1 MAFFSEQAFF
11 ISVGKSQHKATKLHD
26 VIRDRSLCGSDR
38 EMLSFSIVSP
48 VGLAELQGCGISM
61 VGRLVCA
68 IAQGYLG
75 PWPQDLEIRV
85 RSKDLQHSK
94 ESIEQFSVSLR
105 GIVQFRS
112 LTRQDIFGILNM
124 LLSFTAGVFMFKVAA
139 SAKTD
144 KEQDGIRIE
153 LYRILALQ
161 CWPIITLITAYLCF
175 TYAWTTYAKLRKMNA
190 LQACTRHLPDLPG
203 VFTVWSSR
211 VSLESD

>member
-1 MAFFSEQAFF
+1 MMWSETDLCVEVTERCCLFSF
-11 ISVGKSQHKATKLHD
+11 
-26 VIRDRSLCGSDR
+26 
-38 EMLSFSIVSP
+38 VSP

-68 IAQGYLG
+68 IAQGFLG
-75 PWPQDLEIRV
+75 PRPQDLEIRM

-94 ESIEQFSVSLR
+94 EMQRKYWAIQCLLR
-105 GIVQFRS
+105 GIVQFRA
-112 LTRQDIFGILNM
+112 LTRQDFFGILNM

-144 KEQDGIRIE
+144 KEQEGIRIE
-153 LYRILALQ
+153 LYWILALQ